1 MKRPNV
7 TLALASILC
16 VVTAVIGFGGDYI
29 NVLFRSGSPAQ
40 ALVASSARP
49 SAEASAVTPAPGPQR
64 DEQSATVYIT
74 RTGER
79 YHRGS
84 CHYLSRSKYPV
95 SLKDAKQRGYT
106 PCKVCRPAR

>member
-7 TLALASILC
+7 TLALACVLC

-29 NVLFRSGSPAQ
+29 NGLFRSTAT
-40 ALVASSARP
+40 
-49 SAEASAVTPAPGPQR
+49 EASRPAPDPDPQR
-64 DEQSATVYIT
+64 DEQSITVYIT

-79 YHRGS
+79 YHRGN
-84 CHYLSRSKYPV
+84 CQHLSRSKYPV
-95 SLKDAKQRGYT
+95 SLKDAKARGYT